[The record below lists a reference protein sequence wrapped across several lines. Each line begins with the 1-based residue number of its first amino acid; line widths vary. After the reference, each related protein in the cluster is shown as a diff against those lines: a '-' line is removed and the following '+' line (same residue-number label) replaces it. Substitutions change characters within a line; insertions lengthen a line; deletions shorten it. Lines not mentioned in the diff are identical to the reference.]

1 MLRVGDDQVSGVLGH
16 RKAASCVSAPLAS
29 RGVSPVWKNNP
40 EAKTEAN
47 VETAALCNV
56 DVDVFFWTSEFALPT
71 DPVGVQK
78 PFLTLGGLNH
88 VSLFIPI
95 LIISSDSLL
104 FTVFQSK
111 SSHT

>member
-1 MLRVGDDQVSGVLGH
+1 MTKSLGCLGTGRQHPVFQPRWPVLG
-16 RKAASCVSAPLAS
+16 VSS
-29 RGVSPVWKNNP
+29 VWKNNP

-56 DVDVFFWTSEFALPT
+56 DIDVFFWASEFALPT